1 MSKTE
6 TVATPTA
13 VRPDPIPA
21 VRAPIPDPVEVKR
34 LELLALIQAAMAR
47 TERGLER
54 WAGGNTQFEA
64 TRFTLG
70 GQINALRAIQSAL
83 EGDAAALR
91 NL

>member
-13 VRPDPIPA
+13 VRSEPAPAYRAPDPT
-21 VRAPIPDPVEVKR
+21 EVKR

-70 GQINALRAIQSAL
+70 GQIAALRAIQSAL
-83 EGDAAALR
+83 EGDTAALR
-91 NL
+91 DL

>member
-1 MSKTE
+1 MPEIKPIQ
-6 TVATPTA
+6 TPTA
-13 VRPDPIPA
+13 VRSEPAPAYRTLPTDPT
-21 VRAPIPDPVEVKR
+21 EVKR

-70 GQINALRAIQSAL
+70 GPIAALRAIQSAL
-83 EGDAAALR
+83 EGDTAALR
-91 NL
+91 DL

>member
-34 LELLALIQAAMAR
+34 LELLALIQAAMTR
-47 TERGLER
+47 TERGLAR

-64 TRFTLG
+64 TRFMLG
-70 GQINALRAIQSAL
+70 GQMDALRAVHAAL
-83 EGDAAALR
+83 EGDTAALR
-91 NL
+91 DL

>member
-13 VRPDPIPA
+13 VRSEPAPTLPTDPA
-21 VRAPIPDPVEVKR
+21 EVKR
-34 LELLALIQAAMAR
+34 LELLALIQDAMIR
-47 TERGLER
+47 TERGLAR

-70 GQINALRAIQSAL
+70 GQIAALRAVHAAL
-83 EGDAAALR
+83 KGHPAALR
-91 NL
+91 DL

>member
-13 VRPDPIPA
+13 VRSEPAPAYRPA
-21 VRAPIPDPVEVKR
+21 VPNPAEVKR
-34 LELLALIQAAMAR
+34 LELLALIKAAMAR

-64 TRFTLG
+64 TRFMLG
-70 GQINALRAIQSAL
+70 GKMDALRAIQSAL
-83 EGDAAALR
+83 EGDTAALR
-91 NL
+91 DL

>member
-6 TVATPTA
+6 TVATPTV
-13 VRPDPIPA
+13 VRSEPAPTYRTLPTDPT
-21 VRAPIPDPVEVKR
+21 EVKR

-70 GQINALRAIQSAL
+70 GQIAALRAIQAAL
-83 EGDAAALR
+83 EGDTAALR
-91 NL
+91 DL

>member
-6 TVATPTA
+6 TVATPAA
-13 VRPDPIPA
+13 VRSEPAPTLPTDPA
-21 VRAPIPDPVEVKR
+21 EVKR
-34 LELLALIQAAMAR
+34 LELLALIQDAMIR
-47 TERGLER
+47 TERGLAR

-70 GQINALRAIQSAL
+70 GKLSALQALQSAL
-83 EGDAAALR
+83 EGNFDNLR